1 MKDEDHEICL
11 FIDNFSGHKIA
22 YEPQNILLE
31 FFEPNLT
38 LFVQPLD
45 AGIIWCFKANYWK
58 CFSRHAIDLDEAGE
72 CNIYKI
78 NILKGMLMARD
89 AWADVT
95 QATIEHCWDH
105 TKIQPKEWD
114 LMEFLYQT
122 LLTCRNQHH
131 FT

>member
-31 FFEPNLT
+31 FFKLNLT

-45 AGIIWCFKANYWK
+45 AGIIQCFKVNYQK
-58 CFSRHAIDLDEAGE
+58 HFSHCAIDLDEVGE
-72 CNIYKI
+72 HNIYKI
-78 NILKGMLMARD
+78 NILEGMLMARD
-89 AWADVT
+89 AWTDIT

-105 TKIQPKEWD
+105 TKIQPRE
-114 LMEFLYQT
+114 
-122 LLTCRNQHH
+122 
-131 FT
+131 